1 MLIKIGTRHFFLLN
15 ALMKPNSPLKSSADF
30 EIYNNDP
37 PLKDD
42 SIIGSNADSNV

>member
-1 MLIKIGTRHFFLLN
+1 
-15 ALMKPNSPLKSSADF
+15 MKPNSPLKSSADF

-42 SIIGSNADSNV
+42 SIIGSKADSNVCSTISFGGSNIL